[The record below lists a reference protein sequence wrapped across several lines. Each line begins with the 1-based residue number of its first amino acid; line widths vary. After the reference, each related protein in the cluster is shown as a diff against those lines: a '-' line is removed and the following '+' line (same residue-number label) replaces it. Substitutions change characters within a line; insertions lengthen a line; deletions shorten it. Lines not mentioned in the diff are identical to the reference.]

1 MSSSPKSWGSASSNL
16 NFTIGI
22 LTIHSHCT
30 HLKSTSMALF
40 CFVSPFL
47 WASLNDF
54 LISGLWMVLSTLLG
68 NAGDFRFWTV
78 SPGLQIRVW
87 NLPNNHQSLPFL
99 VDATLWHEISN
110 ILCCLSYFIN
120 IEHFRLNSG
129 IPLKYKQQN
138 DWQVN
143 NMVASKPIRSNVTI
157 PTTSFGEM
165 MSWAVHYDIIYHFSI
180 FEDLRGWQPCVES
193 HFVFKETN
201 MQSEHVVLKI
211 LGLGFLAYSVRFR
224 CLRADL
230 AVHVIA
236 IFFVNHPLTF
246 SARAWIIFFPWI

>member
-1 MSSSPKSWGSASSNL
+1 MSSSPKSWISASSNL
-16 NFTIGI
+16 NFTSGM
-22 LTIHSHCT
+22 LAIHSNCT
-30 HLKSTSMALF
+30 HLRSTSTALY
-40 CFVSPFL
+40 CFVSAFL

-129 IPLKYKQQN
+129 IPLKYKQQH

-165 MSWAVHYDIIYHFSI
+165 MGSALWHHLPFLNIWRLKGLTA
-180 FEDLRGWQPCVES
+180 LRGEPFCVQGDQHAEWTRCFENFGTGLPCL
-193 HFVFKETN
+193 F
-201 MQSEHVVLKI
+201 
-211 LGLGFLAYSVRFR
+211 
-224 CLRADL
+224 C
-230 AVHVIA
+230 
-236 IFFVNHPLTF
+236 
-246 SARAWIIFFPWI
+246 

>member
-1 MSSSPKSWGSASSNL
+1 MTFLSQGCGWCFQLSWVMRE
-16 NFTIGI
+16 
-22 LTIHSHCT
+22 
-30 HLKSTSMALF
+30 TSDFEPYLP
-40 CFVSPFL
+40 VSRLEPE
-47 WASLNDF
+47 
-54 LISGLWMVLSTLLG
+54 IS
-68 NAGDFRFWTV
+68 
-78 SPGLQIRVW
+78 QIITKVC
-87 NLPNNHQSLPFL
+87 LFL

-129 IPLKYKQQN
+129 IPLKYKQQH

-165 MSWAVHYDIIYHFSI
+165 MSWAVHYDMIYHFSI

-211 LGLGFLAYSVRFR
+211 LGLGFLAYSVRFP

-246 SARAWIIFFPWI
+246 SARAWIIFSPWI